1 MKIKILDWDTVT
13 SGDISFERFEKYGEL
28 EVFGLTSPEQTAERI
43 GDADIV
49 LCNKTLITDE
59 VIKSCKNLKYIG
71 LFATGYNNIDL
82 DSADKA
88 GIAVSNSP
96 AYSTDAVAQHTFAL
110 ILSFFNSV
118 DKYNN
123 SVKNGDWIKSKT
135 FSYFDYPISELSGKN
150 LSVIGY
156 GSIGKKVAKIADA
169 FGMNVLISTRTKPEN
184 CKYRLVSKEEAFK
197 LADVLTIHCPLTSKT
212 ENLVN
217 KDTLSL
223 MKKSAYIINTS
234 RGGTINEN
242 DLAYA
247 LNNDIIAG
255 AGVDV
260 ISAEPM
266 KKDNPLYGAK
276 NCIITPHI
284 AWAAFETRQR
294 LLDIVENNLKAF
306 IEKKPVNIVNN
317 YLM

>member
-1 MKIKILDWDTVT
+1 M
-13 SGDISFERFEKYGEL
+13 
-28 EVFGLTSPEQTAERI
+28 
-43 GDADIV
+43 
-49 LCNKTLITDE
+49 
-59 VIKSCKNLKYIG
+59 
-71 LFATGYNNIDL
+71 
-82 DSADKA
+82 
-88 GIAVSNSP
+88 
-96 AYSTDAVAQHTFAL
+96 
-110 ILSFFNSV
+110 
-118 DKYNN
+118 
-123 SVKNGDWIKSKT
+123 
-135 FSYFDYPISELSGKN
+135 
-150 LSVIGY
+150 
-156 GSIGKKVAKIADA
+156 
-169 FGMNVLISTRTKPEN
+169 
-184 CKYRLVSKEEAFK
+184 
-197 LADVLTIHCPLTSKT
+197 TIHCPLTTIT